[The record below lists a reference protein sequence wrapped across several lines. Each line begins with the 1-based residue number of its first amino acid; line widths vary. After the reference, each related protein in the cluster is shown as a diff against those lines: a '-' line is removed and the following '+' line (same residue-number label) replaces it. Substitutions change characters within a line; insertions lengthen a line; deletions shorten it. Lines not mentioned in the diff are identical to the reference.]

1 MLYLKCGLFECK
13 VSFFRSDSVEIPSES
28 KVFEVGNDS
37 LHFMTVYAMDVP
49 AQAGDYLV
57 RASKKGYKD

>member
-1 MLYLKCGLFECK
+1 MKCGLFECK
-13 VSFFRSDSVEIPSES
+13 VSLFRSDSVEIPSES

-37 LHFMTVYAMDVP
+37 LHFMTVYAMDVL